1 MGSSR
6 GRTSI
11 CQRCSST
18 KLQDAF
24 PVLSPEKLS
33 PVRRA
38 CSWTSCVP
46 PAHGRGLHLTGV
58 CVCVVIFP
66 SLRGRSHLGV
76 VLAAVGALAKSVLER
91 ADLLKHS
98 GGQRGWHAGKLWVLW
113 VIWGRGPTASRPR
126 RAVERGRSTGRST
139 MCRVRGSGVSK
150 SRGWMCVY
158 VGPVEGNGAA
168 SSFIPGGGL
177 TWGWDGLEAWG

>member
-1 MGSSR
+1 MDQL
-6 GRTSI
+6 
-11 CQRCSST
+11 C
-18 KLQDAF
+18 AA
-24 PVLSPEKLS
+24 SPR
-33 PVRRA
+33 PG
-38 CSWTSCVP
+38 P
-46 PAHGRGLHLTGV
+46 PSDWCV
-58 CVCVVIFP
+58 CVCGYFSQSP
-66 SLRGRSHLGV
+66 GQKSPWSGAGRCRGCLHTPGLRHHPV
-76 VLAAVGALAKSVLER
+76 WALAKSVLER

-98 GGQRGWHAGKLWVLW
+98 GGQRGWHAGKLWVPW
-113 VIWGRGPTASRPR
+113 VTWGRGPAASRPR